1 MEAGEAAAEAFAK
14 REAAKLTDNWSN
26 WPIALVPLSVVGLL
40 QYVAPSLQLLIGV
53 LVFKEAFDAT
63 RAVGFAAI
71 WAGLVIFASD
81 GLWRAQTPQAFRRA
95 ASSPCCSVVS
105 SCSRMR
111 RRSVSRA
118 RWVPESMRGKPAAPA
133 DAPPWCIGD
142 GAAAGRG
149 SPLPP
154 GTDDTAWSRDRV
166 VQPFPGARLLV

>member
-95 ASSPCCSVVS
+95 ASSPCCQNRCS
-105 SCSRMR
+105 S
-111 RRSVSRA
+111 
-118 RWVPESMRGKPAAPA
+118 PAASAKVADRVAKRAAPPWLSPSASLRAVASRLGLPVSEATPA
-133 DAPPWCIGD
+133 DA
-142 GAAAGRG
+142 
-149 SPLPP
+149 LLV
-154 GTDDTAWSRDRV
+154 TDDLAAFLEAVLES
-166 VQPFPGARLLV
+166 PEAGEKE